1 MKIARYDENRSF
13 FKIQVVTAPIYVA
26 ICNLKFKIYIVYIYI
41 YIGSQATSRTRGI
54 SAILCLVEPC
64 TRCLLLR
71 QDLVQHLYILLHFF
85 H

>member
-41 YIGSQATSRTRGI
+41 LDRKRRAAR
-54 SAILCLVEPC
+54 EEF
-64 TRCLLLR
+64 R
-71 QDLVQHLYILLHFF
+71 QYSV
-85 H
+85 